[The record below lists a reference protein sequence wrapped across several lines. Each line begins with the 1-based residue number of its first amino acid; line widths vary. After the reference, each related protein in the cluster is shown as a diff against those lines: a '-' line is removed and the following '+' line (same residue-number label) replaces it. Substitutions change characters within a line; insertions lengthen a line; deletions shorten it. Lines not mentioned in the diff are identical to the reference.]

1 MTIMIV
7 TVITMMPNEIFQ
19 NIASSIVSFIGGIFS
34 GLIASRIFQKRKRK
48 IERTKI
54 AISSEIARRYVDNKD
69 GVSIV
74 EYRTKIS
81 NETPQDAYNIRGY
94 VRIRYKKLYLTIKL
108 PSTPI
113 LHGNNGFYKE
123 YDFQRI
129 FPFRL
134 TSLKHDTIKGTEDT
148 RIIKLFKSKKLELHH
163 FKDEDTIMEI
173 VIMSVDSISGGVS
186 DVQVMTFNFNEFET
200 KIKTGEYDEKTLK
213 VNTWKNK
220 TPEER

>member
-1 MTIMIV
+1 
-7 TVITMMPNEIFQ
+7 MMPNDIYQ
-19 NIASSIVSFIGGIFS
+19 NIVSSCVSFIGGIFS
-34 GLIASRIFQKRKRK
+34 GIIASIIFQKRKRK

-54 AISSEIARRYVDNKD
+54 VISAEIARRYINNKD
-69 GVSIV
+69 GISIV

-81 NETPQDAYNIRGY
+81 NETPQDAYDIRGY
-94 VRIRYKKLYLTIKL
+94 VRIRYKKKYLTVKL

-113 LHGNNGFYKE
+113 LHGNNGSYKE

-134 TSLKHDTIKGTEDT
+134 TSLKFDTIKGTEDT
-148 RIIKLFKSKKLELHH
+148 RIIRLFKSKKLELHH
-163 FKDEDTIMEI
+163 FKDDDTIMEI

-213 VNTWKNK
+213 VNTCKNR

>member
-7 TVITMMPNEIFQ
+7 TVIIMMPNDICQ
-19 NIASSIVSFIGGIFS
+19 NIVSSIISFIGGISS
-34 GLIASRIFQKRKRK
+34 GLIASIIFQKRKSK
-48 IERTKI
+48 IERTR
-54 AISSEIARRYVDNKD
+54 ISISPEIARQYVVTGD
-69 GVSIV
+69 GVTVV

-81 NETPQDAYNIRGY
+81 NETPQDAYDVRGY
-94 VRIRYKKLYLTIKL
+94 IRIRYKKKYLTIKL
-108 PSTPI
+108 TSTPI
-113 LHGNNGFYKE
+113 LHGNNGIYQE
-123 YDFQRI
+123 YDFQRV

-134 TSLKHDTIKGTEDT
+134 TSLKLDTIKGTDDYK
-148 RIIKLFKSKKLELHH
+148 IIRLFKSKKLELHH

>member
-1 MTIMIV
+1 M
-7 TVITMMPNEIFQ
+7 ITMMPNEIFQ
-19 NIASSIVSFIGGIFS
+19 NIVSSIVSFIGGIFS
-34 GLIASRIFQKRKRK
+34 GLIASRIFQKRKGK

-54 AISSEIARRYVDNKD
+54 AISSEIARRYVDNNKD

-74 EYRTKIS
+74 EYRIKIS

-134 TSLKHDTIKGTEDT
+134 TSLKLDTIKGTEDKK
-148 RIIKLFKSKKLELHH
+148 IIRLFNSKKLELHH
-163 FKDEDTIMEI
+163 FNDEDTILEI
-173 VIMSVDSISGGVS
+173 VIMSVDSISGGVL
-186 DVQVMTFNFNEFET
+186 DVQVRTFNFNEFES
-200 KIKTGEYDEKTLK
+200 KVKTGEYDEKTLR